1 MELVV
6 RADAARF
13 ARDARAAIDAIRQR
27 GRLPAV
33 VGGTGLYI
41 RALLR
46 GLDPATPADPAFR
59 AELAEVAAREGRA
72 ALHGRLAAQEP
83 ALARRLHPND
93 HVRIIRALEL
103 VRAGSPAGE
112 AQTRWRE
119 GDAEWDVVYVGL
131 TLDRARLDDRLRR
144 RAQRMVAAGLE
155 DEVRGLLARG
165 YVPTLPAMQG
175 PGYREV
181 VRVVQDRLELEELA
195 GLATAAGAS
204 VGERVIQER
213 PAATPSLYFGSGKV
227 EEMAE
232 AARTGGVNLFI
243 SDDPLSPIQERNL
256 SESLGIKVIDRTAL
270 ILDIFAQRARS
281 AEGKLQV
288 ELAQLTY
295 LLPRL
300 VGQWKHLERLGG
312 GIGTRGPGE
321 TQLESDRRAIRQRVQ
336 KLKRELEGVQA
347 HRRLQRASRRR
358 AGVPVVA
365 LVGYTNAGKTTL
377 LNRLTGS
384 HLTAADQLFVTLDPA
399 ARLVERPG
407 RRPFI
412 LTDTVGFIRK
422 LPHEL
427 VAAFRATLEELTEAD
442 VLVHVVDASQ
452 GALEE
457 HMAAVDSL
465 LRELE
470 VAADRPTV
478 LALNKVDRLDEA
490 HAAAVLA
497 GRRSAVALSAATG
510 EGVETLLDAIEKALP
525 VSGAVTLRIPHGD
538 GAALALCYERGR
550 VLTRA
555 DTPGHVTLEVELAGP
570 ALAALGAYRVERVLD

>member
-1 MELVV
+1 V
-6 RADAARF
+6 
-13 ARDARAAIDAIRQR
+13 RQR
-27 GRLPAV
+27 VNGSNRRGYDVGRERE
-33 VGGTGLYI
+33 
-41 RALLR
+41 RAMLAALR
-46 GLDPATPADPAFR
+46 RPKQRR
-59 AELAEVAAREGRA
+59 AEVEE
-72 ALHGRLAAQEP
+72 
-83 ALARRLHPND
+83 
-93 HVRIIRALEL
+93 
-103 VRAGSPAGE
+103 S
-112 AQTRWRE
+112 
-119 GDAEWDVVYVGL
+119 
-131 TLDRARLDDRLRR
+131 
-144 RAQRMVAAGLE
+144 
-155 DEVRGLLARG
+155 
-165 YVPTLPAMQG
+165 
-175 PGYREV
+175 
-181 VRVVQDRLELEELA
+181 LEELA
-195 GLATAAGAS
+195 GLTAAAGAM

-213 PAATPSLYFGSGKV
+213 QAATPSLYFGSGKV
-227 EEMAE
+227 EEMAA
-232 AARTGGVNLFI
+232 AARTNGANLFI

-256 SESLGIKVIDRTAL
+256 SEALGIKVIDRTAL

-321 TQLESDRRAIRQRVQ
+321 TQLESDRRVIRHRVQ
-336 KLKRELEGVQA
+336 KLKRELEGVQV

-358 AGVPVVA
+358 SGVPVVA

-399 ARLVERPG
+399 ARLVERPA

-442 VLVHVVDASQ
+442 VLVHVVDA
-452 GALEE
+452 GHPALDE
-457 HMAAVDSL
+457 HMVAVDSML
-465 LRELE
+465 HELE
-470 VAADRPTV
+470 VADRPTV
-478 LALNKVDRLDEA
+478 LALNKIDRLDEA
-490 HAAAVLA
+490 QAGAALA

-510 EGVETLLDAIEKALP
+510 DGVEALLDAIEKVLP
-525 VSGAVTLRIPHGD
+525 TSGAVTLRIPHGD

-550 VLTRA
+550 VVARA
-555 DTPGHVTLEVELAGP
+555 DEPGYVTLEVELPRP
-570 ALAALGAYRVERVLD
+570 ALAAVAAYRIERVLD